1 MKLSNFLLP
10 SPAWL
15 SSLFSLLIAILLG
28 LQALESNFTDFFGTV
43 DCPECIT
50 AMQKAFTG
58 ITFIVALMK
67 PFTAMKQSFLSSF
80 LGGIA
85 GTKRDQNGRFV
96 SPKGGAALILLLF
109 CSTLLSCN
117 TQPGYYT
124 EQPTYSTPIVNTN
137 YVHNTSPAYSTP
149 VYVHSPAINIHRTTV
164 VRPARASFFS
174 RVVNKP
180 TVTVN
185 KTVVRPARTYTS
197 RTNYRSTSFRSF
209 ASRPSFSSRRR

>member
-28 LQALESNFTDFFGTV
+28 LQALEANFTDFFGTV

-67 PFTAMKQSFLSSF
+67 PFTAMKQSFLSNF
-80 LGGIA
+80 IGGIS
-85 GTKRDQNGRFV
+85 GTKRDQNGRFI
-96 SPKGGAALILLLF
+96 STKGGATTIVLLLF

-117 TQPGYYT
+117 TQPSYYT
-124 EQPTYSTPIVNTN
+124 EEPTYSTPIVNTH

-149 VYVHSPAINIHRTTV
+149 VYVHSPSINIHRTTV
-164 VRPARASFFS
+164 VKPRASFYS
-174 RVVNKP
+174 RIVKP

-185 KTVVRPARTYTS
+185 KTVVRPA

>member
-28 LQALESNFTDFFGTV
+28 LQALEANFTDFFGTV

-85 GTKRDQNGRFV
+85 GTKRDQNGRFI
-96 SPKGGAALILLLF
+96 STKGATTIVLLLF

-117 TQPGYYT
+117 TQPGYYN
-124 EQPTYSTPIVNTN
+124 EQPTYSTPIVNTH

-149 VYVHSPAINIHRTTV
+149 VYVHSPSINIHRTTV
-164 VRPARASFFS
+164 VKPRASFFS
-174 RVVNKP
+174 R
-180 TVTVN
+180 
-185 KTVVRPARTYTS
+185 TVVRPARTYTS

-209 ASRPSFSSRRR
+209 ASRPSFSRRR